1 MSILAQPIAQPTK
14 QSKATTAKNSKPTK
28 SLEKLLNAY
37 FLKPYYAK
45 DGKIKRI
52 APKIIVKALKD
63 IDAKSIKNGY
73 QDKLK
78 ALQEKRDALPLDGIN
93 AQARQDIEKQIESLK
108 REQDRLY
115 ENLINISA
123 FDFIKEFERCNGDV
137 NQILDPELRGYIAIL
152 GDKINKETFKKLIDK
167 FKFAKVENKDYAKIL
182 KDMLNNNKYKMKI
195 FNASFTHPDMKN
207 KQGQAIPRKIKSK
220 DAKGDETMK
229 LYLKRFCKYFD
240 WVFEQL
246 VKGTDANQII
256 ISAMSN
262 YATEQATLEKNA
274 KVKHYSNINIQ
285 EVWTKAIAP
294 KQPGEKPK
302 YDKATRE
309 LINIYHSVKSM
320 IDELKQYPNLAAEY
334 TGYIN
339 RIQAFEQIKA
349 IPLRTGDDITLLQS
363 FCQIV
368 KACDN
373 LQIKDFSGLI
383 FDDFMHVSDMKLK
396 PETKKKLRECAIAG
410 QQIQLVEQQFETKQ
424 LKVKD
429 KETKEFKTKQVAVDM
444 KLAANQ
450 FLRED
455 INILESI
462 ETMYDTDKY
471 DRIGKFGDFKA
482 SKAWRVALALR
493 LLKEAKYLIAEGQAK
508 GQNQF
513 VFAL

>member
-1 MSILAQPIAQPTK
+1 MTTLAQPLAQPTIQPTK
-14 QSKATTAKNSKPTK
+14 QSKTSKPTK
-28 SLEKLLNAY
+28 SLEKLLIAY
-37 FLKPYYAK
+37 FSKPYYGK
-45 DGKIKRI
+45 DGKIRRV

-63 IDAKSIKNGY
+63 IDAKSLKNGY
-73 QDKLK
+73 QEKLK
-78 ALQEKRDALPLDGIN
+78 ALQEKKDALPLTD
-93 AQARQDIEKQIESLK
+93 AQGRTDIDKQIESLK
-108 REQDRLY
+108 KEQDRLY
-115 ENLINISA
+115 ENLINISS
-123 FDFIKEFERCNGDV
+123 FDFVKEFERCNGDV
-137 NQILDPELRGYIAIL
+137 NQILDPELRGYITIL

-207 KQGQAIPRKIKSK
+207 KQGQAIPRKIKAK

-256 ISAMSN
+256 ISAMNN
-262 YATEQATLEKNA
+262 YASEQAAKEKTA

-285 EVWTKAIAP
+285 DVWNKAIAP

-309 LINIYHSVKSM
+309 LIGIYHSVKSM
-320 IDELKQYPNLAAEY
+320 IDELKEYPNLNTEY
-334 TGYIN
+334 QKYIT
-339 RIQAFEQIKA
+339 RLQQFEQIKA
-349 IPLRTGDDITLLQS
+349 IQLRTGDNITLLQS

-368 KACDN
+368 KSCET
-373 LQIKDFSGLI
+373 LQIDKFPEMV
-383 FDDFMHVSDMKLK
+383 FDDFMHASDMKLK
-396 PETKKKLRECAIAG
+396 PEVKKRLRECALAG
-410 QQIQLVEQQFETKQ
+410 QMIQQVEQQFETKQ

-429 KETKEFKTKQVAVDM
+429 KETGEFKTKQVASDM

-450 FLRED
+450 FLKED
-455 INILESI
+455 INVLESV

-493 LLKEAKYLIAEGQAK
+493 LLKEVKYVIAEGQAK

>member
-1 MSILAQPIAQPTK
+1 MSTLAQPLAQPTVQPTK
-14 QSKATTAKNSKPTK
+14 QAKNSKPTK

-37 FLKPYYAK
+37 FAKAYYGK
-45 DGKIKRI
+45 DGKLKRA

-63 IDAKSIKNGY
+63 IDAKSVKNAY
-73 QDKLK
+73 SDKIK
-78 ALQEKRDALPLDGIN
+78 ALQDKKDALPLD
-93 AQARQDIEKQIESLK
+93 ASAAKARQDIDKQIESLK
-108 REQDRLY
+108 REQDKMY
-115 ENLINISA
+115 ENLINIPGL
-123 FDFIKEFERCNGDV
+123 DFIKEFEKSNGDV
-137 NQILDPELRGYIAIL
+137 NQILDPELRGYITIL

-167 FKFAKVENKDYAKIL
+167 FKFAKAESKDYSKIL
-182 KDMLNNNKYKMKI
+182 RDMLNNNKYKMKI
-195 FNASFTHPDMKN
+195 FNASFTHPNMLN
-207 KQGQAIPRKIKSK
+207 KQGQAIPRKIKAK

-246 VKGTDANQII
+246 VKGTDVNQII

-262 YATEQATLEKNA
+262 YATEQARLEKDA
-274 KVKHYSNINIQ
+274 KIKHYANINIQ
-285 EVWTKAIAP
+285 EVWNKAIAP
-294 KQPGEKPK
+294 VQSGEKPK

-309 LINIYHSVKSM
+309 LIGIYHSVKSM
-320 IDELKQYPNLAAEY
+320 IDELKQYPNLAVEY
-334 TGYIN
+334 NGYTAKL
-339 RIQAFEQIKA
+339 QAFEQIKA

-396 PETKKKLRECAIAG
+396 AEIKKKLRECALAG

-450 FLRED
+450 FLKED

-471 DRIGKFGDFKA
+471 DKIGKFGDFKP
-482 SKAWRVALALR
+482 SKAWRAALALR
-493 LLKEAKYLIAEGQAK
+493 LLKEAKNLIAEGQAK